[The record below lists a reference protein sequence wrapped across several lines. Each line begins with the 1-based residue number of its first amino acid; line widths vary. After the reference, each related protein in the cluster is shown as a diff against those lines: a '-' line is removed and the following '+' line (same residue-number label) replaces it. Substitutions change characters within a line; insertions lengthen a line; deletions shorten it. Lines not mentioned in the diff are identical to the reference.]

1 MGLCTVSDRKAKNS
15 YYSKANK
22 PRRSLYEN
30 PDMKKDI
37 VYEINNLRAY
47 HQVPEI
53 TESGDLD
60 AIAQAFSNKLAKV
73 GDLRYSENKYKGET
87 LGEILFYYGGE
98 CTADS
103 VVETWNKDSKTFRYN
118 SKNPQASSFAQ
129 IVWKSTRLIGLGMSK
144 DAQGGTYI
152 VANFYPCGNVIGKFQ
167 ENVLPPRGKQTRAP
181 RAKSRDAPMR
191 SKASRPEREDTSS
204 RNRRNSADKNTF
216 GGYNN
221 FIAEALQ
228 SHNKYRAKHHSPP
241 LRLNKDLCKIAQ
253 SYADKLLSSR
263 TFQHST
269 NKYKGKDLGEN
280 LFMCNGTP
288 ATGEMATADWYSEI
302 KMYNFRKDYQKGTGH
317 FTQLVWKDTT
327 DVGFGIAYRGDLYY
341 VVANYFPAGN
351 FLGKFSTNVLR
362 A

>member
-1 MGLCTVSDRKAKNS
+1 MGLCSLTDRKAKGTYNS
-15 YYSKANK
+15 KSNK

-30 PDMKKDI
+30 PDIKKDI
-37 VYEINNLRAY
+37 IYEINNLRAY

-53 TESGDLD
+53 TESSELD
-60 AIAQAFSNKLAKV
+60 NIAQSFSNKLAKI
-73 GDLRYSENKYKGET
+73 GDLRYSETKYNGEP

-118 SKNPQASSFAQ
+118 SRNPQASSFAQ
-129 IVWKSTRLIGLGMSK
+129 IVWKSTRYIGLGLSK
-144 DAQGGTYI
+144 DSQGGTYI

-167 ENVLPPRGKQTRAP
+167 ENVFPPKGRFQKAP
-181 RAKSRDAPMR
+181 RAKSRDAPLR
-191 SKASRPEREDTSS
+191 SKANKAEKIDTSS
-204 RNRRNSADKNTF
+204 NKKRRNSAEKF
-216 GGYNN
+216 CGYNN
-221 FIAEALQ
+221 FIAECLQ

-253 SYADKLLSSR
+253 SYADRLLATK

-280 LFMCNGTP
+280 LFMVNGKP

-327 DVGFGIAYRGDLYY
+327 DVGFGIAYKNDLYY

-351 FLGKFSTNVLR
+351 FLGKFSVNVLR